1 MSRYVIMDL
10 TGRYLAKPYER
21 VRYTKD
27 IHKAELFTSSKHA
40 KSLLT
45 KGDTLASVRI
55 NLEREISTKQ

>member
-1 MSRYVIMDL
+1 MSRYVIMDV
-10 TGRYLAKPYER
+10 TGRFLAKPYER

-40 KSLLT
+40 KTLLT

-55 NLEREISTKQ
+55 DLDREMHTKQ